1 MASTSSSTSPPN
13 HSQAVRFDVFLSFRG
28 EDTRHAFTDHLYHAL
43 RGAGLDIFR
52 DDDEIGRGL
61 ELKPEIEA
69 AVIESR
75 ASIIVL
81 SKNYANSRW
90 CLNELWLILEKRKKC
105 GHFVL
110 PIFYHVDPS
119 DVRNQT
125 GSFVIEESKG
135 TVDDVR
141 RWKEALTKV
150 ANLTGEVLSRLRKVL
165 YQLMLLGSGAN

>member
-1 MASTSSSTSPPN
+1 MASTSTSTSPPN
-13 HSQAVRFDVFLSFRG
+13 HSRTVRFEVFLSFRG
-28 EDTRHAFTDHLYHAL
+28 EDTRQAFTDHLYHAL
-43 RGAGLDIFR
+43 LRAGLHTFR
-52 DDDEIGRGL
+52 DNDEIDRGQ

-69 AVIESR
+69 AIIESR

-81 SKNYANSRW
+81 SKNYANSSW
-90 CLNELWLILEKRKKC
+90 CLNELWLILEQRKKC

-119 DVRNQT
+119 DVRYQT

-150 ANLTGEVLSRLRKVL
+150 NLVRSVVVALQMIKSYGTTKWFNV
-165 YQLMLLGSGAN
+165 